1 VIISIPSEKR
11 KLIGAQAPSFAQKYS
26 PGASNKK
33 SSLRLMPE
41 NEALN
46 GRRSIFKFFSNSILC
61 NFKPDTPKWAIRRD
75 QAGNIDSFGQRWRW

>member
-1 VIISIPSEKR
+1 MISILPEKR
-11 KLIGAQAPSFAQKYS
+11 KRVSRLLPSFAQKYFMR
-26 PGASNKK
+26 GSNKK
-33 SSLRLMPE
+33 SSVGLMPE

-46 GRRSIFKFFSNSILC
+46 GRRSNFKFFGNPILC